1 MSFSDDERITLDRN
15 TFKALAS
22 ETRVDILKKL
32 EGTQKTVSEL
42 ARELNMNKATMYQH
56 LEQLRTVG
64 LVKRLDGAE
73 RNTTVKVDPLEE
85 PTVGPPRKWVYYK
98 LTFKGK
104 NVVNPGKVR
113 FAVMLAVVGIIA
125 VAILAIFMANLAFNS
140 PGGGPAATDTIAP
153 EITTWT
159 TPDLSTKTTNYDL
172 SVEIYDS
179 PYGKKISGLNE
190 DNISLSYGIGD
201 SDTSGPTVVSW
212 TPLTVTHSTGT
223 VRYGA
228 RISGIEWSK
237 MGGNYLYLKVEAWD
251 KAGNK
256 NSTGRIVYIVNFK
269 EPDLIFGPK
278 GVTLGGGAGSGA
290 DYIVNGQIINQNNAS
305 TSAFVVGVYTINPD
319 SDGDGIVDNYAS
331 LTKYTVCTI
340 QVSSMGAYAEKNL
353 SQTITA
359 VNLGR
364 VLPSPDGDHKL
375 YAVIDPTNKVKEESK
390 QNNMLTFTP
399 PASTYKGIGL
409 EKAPANKSGAPGFEV
424 VGVFAAMAVV
434 VLIKASPKRKKE

>member
-15 TFKALAS
+15 TFRALAS

-56 LEQLRTVG
+56 LEQLRSVG

-125 VAILAIFMANLAFNS
+125 VAILAIFMANMVINA
-140 PGGGPAATDTIAP
+140 PGGGPAATDKIAP

-159 TPDLSTKTTNYDL
+159 TPDLNTKTTDYGF

-179 PYGKKISGLNE
+179 PYSKKVTGLNE
-190 DNISLSYGIGD
+190 NNITMSYGIGD
-201 SDTSGPTVVSW
+201 SDTSGPSVVSW
-212 TPLTVTHSTGT
+212 TPLTVTHSSG

-228 RISGIEWSK
+228 QISGIQWSK
-237 MGGNYLYLKVEAWD
+237 MGGNYLYLKIEAWD
-251 KAGNK
+251 LAGNK
-256 NSTGRIVYIVNFK
+256 NSTGRVLYIVNFK
-269 EPDLIFGPK
+269 EADLSFGPQ
-278 GVTLGGGAGSGA
+278 GATMGGGTGSGA
-290 DYIVNGQIINQNNAS
+290 DFHVQIRNQNNVS
-305 TSAFVVGVYTINPD
+305 TGAFEIGVYTINPD
-319 SDGDGIVDNYAS
+319 PDGDGIVDNYAG
-331 LTKYTVCTI
+331 LAKYTVCTV
-340 QVSSMGAYAEKNL
+340 QVGSMGPNEVKNI
-353 SQTITA
+353 SQSITTS
-359 VNLGR
+359 NLGR
-364 VLPSPDGDHKL
+364 VTPSPNGGHTL
-375 YAVIDPTNKVKEESK
+375 YVAIDTTNKVREESK
-390 QNNMLTFTP
+390 LNNVMSFTP
-399 PASTYKGIGL
+399 SESLGNLIGKTAGHPA
-409 EKAPANKSGAPGFEV
+409 AKSGATPGFEV

-434 VLIKASPKRKKE
+434 VLIKASRTKNE

>member
-73 RNTTVKVDPLEE
+73 RNTTVKMDPLEE

-104 NVVNPGKVR
+104 NVVNPGKVK

-125 VAILAIFMANLAFNS
+125 VAILAIFMANLALNA
-140 PGGGPAATDTIAP
+140 PGGGSAPTDKIAP
-153 EITTWT
+153 EITTWI
-159 TPDLSTKTTNYDL
+159 TPDLSTKTTDCDF

-190 DNISLSYGIGD
+190 DNVTMSYGIGD
-201 SDTSGPTVVSW
+201 SDTSGPTVVGW
-212 TPLTVTHSTGT
+212 TPLTVTHTSG

-228 RISGIEWSK
+228 RISGIDWSK
-237 MGGNYLYLKVEAWD
+237 MGGNYVYLKVDAWD
-251 KAGNK
+251 RAGNK
-256 NSTGRIVYIVNFK
+256 NSTGRLLYIVTFK
-269 EPDLIFGPK
+269 EADLTFGPL

-290 DYIVNGQIINQNNAS
+290 DYIVNGQIVNQNNMS
-305 TSAFVVGVYTINPD
+305 TGAFSVGVYSVNPD
-319 SDGDGIVDNYAS
+319 PDGDGIVDNYAS
-331 LTKYTVCTI
+331 LSRYTLCTI
-340 QVSSMGAYAEKNL
+340 QISSMDAYAEKNI
-353 SQTITA
+353 SQTITNA
-359 VNLGR
+359 QLR
-364 VLPSPDGDHKL
+364 VVYPSPDGDHKL
-375 YAVIDPTNKVKEESK
+375 YVFIDPTNKIKEE
-390 QNNMLTFTP
+390 QRDNNMMSFTP
-399 PASTYKGIGL
+399 PPSMTAVL
-409 EKAPANKSGAPGFEV
+409 EKNGKGPLAKESGAPGFEV
-424 VGVFAAMAVV
+424 IGVFGAMAAV
-434 VLIKASPKRKKE
+434 VLIKARKTKKE